1 MTRITSIQ
9 IGDDRLNG
17 ILLSDPII
25 RRIMGLRNYINIL
38 KIIDSNDGF
47 FRCPVQRPFFN
58 TE

>member
-1 MTRITSIQ
+1 MTRIAGIQ

-25 RRIMGLRNYINIL
+25 RRIMGLRNYINIF

-47 FRCPVQRPFFN
+47 SDAPFNDRF
-58 TE
+58 